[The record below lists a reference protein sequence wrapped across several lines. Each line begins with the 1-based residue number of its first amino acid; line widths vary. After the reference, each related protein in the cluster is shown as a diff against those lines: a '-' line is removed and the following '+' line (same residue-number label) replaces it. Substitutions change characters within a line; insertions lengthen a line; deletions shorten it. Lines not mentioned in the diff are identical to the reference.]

1 MSDPI
6 SQKVTI
12 TNSRGLHARASAKFC
27 AVSSSWDAVVTVTKD
42 DVTVGGSSIMGLL
55 LLSAGKGSEVTLSAS
70 GIQAKEA
77 IETLVRLIEEK
88 FGEEA

>member
-1 MSDPI
+1 
-6 SQKVTI
+6 
-12 TNSRGLHARASAKFC
+12 
-27 AVSSSWDAVVTVTKD
+27 
-42 DVTVGGSSIMGLL
+42 MGLL